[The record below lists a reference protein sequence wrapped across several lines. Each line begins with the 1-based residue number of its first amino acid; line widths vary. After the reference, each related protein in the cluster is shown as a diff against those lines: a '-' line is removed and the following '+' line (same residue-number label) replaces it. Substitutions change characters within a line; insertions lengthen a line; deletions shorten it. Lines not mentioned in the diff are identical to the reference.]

1 MPSAHTRGLKRY
13 SPCRIFK
20 REMANPKTHMLSG
33 RTANGALAEAEI
45 DRIYRVQAIPTLI
58 LYSRKLLSGSSLGI
72 TTVEDRQSR
81 SASLIRLIKIPQFSS
96 YPNIISGRRTQARD
110 QKGGNTGPPIDEMW
124 NVPLYVRFSLHY
136 LSHQRRR

>member
-1 MPSAHTRGLKRY
+1 
-13 SPCRIFK
+13 
-20 REMANPKTHMLSG
+20 MLSG
-33 RTANGALAEAEI
+33 RTANGALAEVET

-72 TTVEDRQSR
+72 ATVEDRQSR
-81 SASLIRLIKIPQFSS
+81 SASLIRLIKISQFSS
-96 YPNIISGRRTQARD
+96 YPNIISGRRTQVRD

-136 LSHQRRR
+136 LSNQRRR